1 MLWEVFMSICLFT
14 TLECDN
20 INVRYGHTGS
30 DGMAISHYG
39 AMSIIIKPHIKNED
53 GIMVHEVAHLVEFKE
68 GNDSHD
74 QRFVLTCKDLA
85 ELTEIREICY
95 E

>member
-1 MLWEVFMSICLFT
+1 MFEVFMSICLFT

-30 DGMAISHYG
+30 DGLAISYYG
-39 AMSIIIKPHIKNED
+39 MMSIIINPRINNED
-53 GIMVHEVAHLVEFKE
+53 SILVHEVAHLIEFQK

-74 QRFVLTCKDLA
+74 YRFRLTCKDLSA
-85 ELTEIREICY
+85 LTDIKGICY